1 MPQPDHRPIAS
12 ASARRCFFLVL
23 IAFTLLQF
31 GCASGT
37 SRKTAAVKSA
47 KNLKSSAA
55 ELSAR
60 NQSLLGRYSA
70 EIENAADKVIFASP
84 SPVARRQALV
94 WKAEAIPVLQ
104 QSLLNV
110 DPVTAVFDA
119 WVFVFQMK
127 AYMAQP
133 PVKQGFGE
141 SHTVVDETL
150 ERMDTEMQGLVRA
163 AAPSADLM
171 SLRQKAVSWA
181 EAHPLLGGLAGR
193 ESVDAEVIRKLGE
206 TKLGTMAAIQAL
218 GESLG
223 DLTARLD
230 AYSAYLPKQAR
241 WQEELLLSDLARTP
255 QASALISNF
264 STITDALAK
273 TSGTVEKMPELSAEM
288 RKAVEAERLAIQDF
302 VRAER
307 EQAFN
312 SVAHER
318 VALLSGVDRERQAI
332 TADLRGERQIVLQA
346 VHNER
351 EAAIN
356 DVRTAG
362 DQALQDFDAKARGL
376 INHFFLRAFELMLV
390 TLALGAL
397 VTWLLLRR
405 FTRRRPDRGQVLYDR
420 AA

>member
-12 ASARRCFFLVL
+12 AAAHRCFFLVL

-37 SRKTAAVKSA
+37 SRKTLSVKSA

-60 NQSLLGRYSA
+60 NQSLLARYSA
-70 EIENAADKVIFASP
+70 EIETAADKVIFESP
-84 SPVARRQALV
+84 SACARRQALV

-104 QSLLNV
+104 PSLLNI
-110 DPVTAVFDA
+110 DRVTAVFDA
-119 WVFVFQMK
+119 WTYVFQMK
-127 AYMAQP
+127 AYMEQP
-133 PVKQGFGE
+133 AVKQRFGE
-141 SHTVVDETL
+141 SYPVVDETL
-150 ERMDTEMQGLVRA
+150 QKMDADMQELVRA
-163 AAPSADLM
+163 AAPSADLAA
-171 SLRQKAVSWA
+171 LRQKAVSWA
-181 EAHPLLGGLAGR
+181 EAHPIQGGLAGR
-193 ESVDAEVIRKLGE
+193 ESVDADVIRKLGE
-206 TKLGTMAAIQAL
+206 SELGTMASIKAL

-230 AYSAYLPKQAR
+230 VYNAYLPKQAR

-255 QASALISNF
+255 QVGALMSNF
-264 STITDALAK
+264 TTLTDALAK
-273 TSGTVEKMPELSAEM
+273 TSVTVERMPELSAEM
-288 RKAVEAERLAIQDF
+288 RKAVETERLAIQDF

-312 SVAHER
+312 SVAQER
-318 VALLSGVDRERQAI
+318 AALISGVGRQRLAI

-346 VHNER
+346 LHNER

-362 DQALQDFDAKARGL
+362 DQALQDFDAKARRL
-376 INHFFLRAFELMLV
+376 INHFFLRAFELML
-390 TLALGAL
+390 
-397 VTWLLLRR
+397 
-405 FTRRRPDRGQVLYDR
+405 
-420 AA
+420 